1 MKGHAIRMD
10 PIDRGLGDGPRSNPK
25 GFTLVELMVTV
36 AVLVILLMIAVPSL
50 NDATLGKQ
58 LGSYANNLAA
68 SAYLAR
74 SEAIKRNARITL
86 CASSDGTN
94 CATSGGWQQGW
105 IVRCPSN
112 DGVTCVAEGTG
123 SPVVFQRQPAL
134 PSGFSVI
141 TSGPISLRF
150 QPTGV
155 ETGAEPTHATLIFC
169 RASPLGHEERKVT
182 IGATG
187 GAAVKPT
194 TTGSC
199 S

>member
-1 MKGHAIRMD
+1 MKGNAIRMD
-10 PIDRGLGDGPRSNPK
+10 PIDRRLGDGPRSSPK

-74 SEAIKRNARITL
+74 SEAIKRNAPITL

-112 DGVTCVAEGTG
+112 DGVTCQRTG
-123 SPVVFQRQPAL
+123 QDLQL
-134 PSGFSVI
+134 CFSVNPRCRP
-141 TSGPISLRF
+141 GLASLRAAPSVCASS
-150 QPTGV
+150 Q
-155 ETGAEPTHATLIFC
+155 
-169 RASPLGHEERKVT
+169 RAWERR
-182 IGATG
+182 
-187 GAAVKPT
+187 PPP
-194 TTGSC
+194 
-199 S
+199 

>member
-1 MKGHAIRMD
+1 MN
-10 PIDRGLGDGPRSNPK
+10 PIDQRLDDGPRSSPK

-36 AVLVILLMIAVPSL
+36 AVLVLLLMVAVPSL
-50 NDATLGKQ
+50 DGATLGSR
-58 LGSYANNLAA
+58 LSSYANNLAA

-74 SEAIKRNARITL
+74 SEAINRNARITL
-86 CASSDGTN
+86 CASSDGLN

-105 IVRCPSN
+105 IVMCPSN
-112 DGVTCVAEGTG
+112 DGVTCTTGGTG

-155 ETGAEPTHATLIFC
+155 GTDQATLRFC
-169 RASPLGHEERKVT
+169 RASPVGNEKRDVT

-187 GAAVKPT
+187 GTAVKQT
-194 TTGSC
+194 TNGSC

>member
-1 MKGHAIRMD
+1 
-10 PIDRGLGDGPRSNPK
+10 
-25 GFTLVELMVTV
+25 
-36 AVLVILLMIAVPSL
+36 MIAVPSL
-50 NDATLGKQ
+50 DGATLGKK
-58 LGSYANNLAA
+58 LSSYANNLAA
-68 SAYLAR
+68 SAYFAR
-74 SEAIKRNARITL
+74 SEAIKRNALITL
-86 CASSDGTN
+86 CVSSDGTT

-112 DGVTCVAEGTG
+112 DGVSCTTGGTG

-150 QPTGV
+150 QPMGV
-155 ETGAEPTHATLIFC
+155 GTTQATLRFC
-169 RASPLGHEERKVT
+169 RASPVGDEKRDVT

-187 GAAVKPT
+187 GAAVKQT
-194 TTGSC
+194 TNGSC